1 MSNSSRLYGL
11 QPTRLL
17 CPQYFFRQK
26 YWSGLTFPPPG
37 DLPNPG
43 TEPESPVSPAL
54 AGGFFT
60 TEQLDVQPHYTDAK
74 ALAWIINDS
83 YGAKSKSLFL
93 VKNLLLVLTSQ
104 EHWILLTILSWNSYV
119 CYQKTLSSPDSFL
132 FWTIAY
138 SLFASS
144 SFFGDPCS

>member
-1 MSNSSRLYGL
+1 MSMGFL
-11 QPTRLL
+11 
-17 CPQYFFRQK
+17 RQE
-26 YWSGLTFPPPG
+26 YWSGLPFPPPG

-60 TEQLDVQPHYTDAK
+60 TEQPDVQPHYTDAK

-104 EHWILLTILSWNSYV
+104 EHWILLTILS
-119 CYQKTLSSPDSFL
+119 
-132 FWTIAY
+132 
-138 SLFASS
+138 
-144 SFFGDPCS
+144 